1 MVCILKSLAVTS
13 ALPASSP
20 TLLTSLLT
28 NLAYQPSTTLLT
40 SLHQPLPLANSR
52 WNARLRIMYIYGT
65 YIPPLE
71 RASLSLILSS
81 SHQAQNIITKPLIA
95 PSYDLSH
102 ILPIFSTCTTLTI
115 HCPTTLSI
123 ILQSLLL
130 PSSLTCYYTSTLLLL
145 QAHILTGQGG
155 PSCTPWPEENKAWLH
170 SEMAT
175 IWQSAVNQYRARFGD
190 RDGYVERSP
199 DKWEAWE
206 VSSS

>member
-130 PSSLTCYYTSTLLLL
+130 PSSLTGYYRCSPCRTHQENESLAHAQQVLQLHLLSSHAGST
-145 QAHILTGQGG
+145 
-155 PSCTPWPEENKAWLH
+155 C
-170 SEMAT
+170 
-175 IWQSAVNQYRARFGD
+175 R
-190 RDGYVERSP
+190 
-199 DKWEAWE
+199 
-206 VSSS
+206 